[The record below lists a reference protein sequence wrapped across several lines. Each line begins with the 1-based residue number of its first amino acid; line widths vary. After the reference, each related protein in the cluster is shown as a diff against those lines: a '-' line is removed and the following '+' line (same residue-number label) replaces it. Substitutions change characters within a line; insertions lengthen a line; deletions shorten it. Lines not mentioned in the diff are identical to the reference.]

1 MEKSTQNKLRIAITG
16 HREIPPN
23 NNLLLSIKQII
34 REITNNQPEKEILL
48 YSALAE
54 GGDQFAVVV
63 AQDFPQIRLV
73 VLLPLPIEEY
83 LKDFYSQEGKE
94 VFLEMLQSASEV
106 IPLPVLE
113 NHLRAYQQLGE
124 YLVEHCDVF
133 IAIWDGEV
141 NGNKGGTGEVVKKAK
156 EAGKK
161 IYWIYCENGNGSSVA
176 WNEEQKILGSIQ
188 IING

>member
-1 MEKSTQNKLRIAITG
+1 MEKNTQNKLRIAITG
-16 HREIPPN
+16 HREIPPD
-23 NNLLLSIKQII
+23 NNLFLSTKQII
-34 REITNNQPEKEILL
+34 KEITNNQPKKEILL

-54 GGDQFAVVV
+54 GSDQFAAVV
-63 AQDFPQIRLV
+63 AQDFQQVRLV
-73 VLLPLPIEEY
+73 VLLPLPIGEY

-106 IPLPVLE
+106 IPLPIQE

-161 IYWIYCENGNGSSVA
+161 IYWIYCENSNGSSVSG
-176 WNEEQKILGSIQ
+176 NEEQKPLGSIQ